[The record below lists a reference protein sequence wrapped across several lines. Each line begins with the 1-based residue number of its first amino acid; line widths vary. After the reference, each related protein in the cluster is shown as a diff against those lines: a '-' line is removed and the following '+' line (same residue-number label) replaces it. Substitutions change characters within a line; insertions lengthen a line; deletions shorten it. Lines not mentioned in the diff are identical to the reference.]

1 MKLLK
6 SAKILFSDLYVLKR
20 ALKYIVDIKNI
31 FQMSEIIFSLKILYL
46 FSKLFNNKQE
56 TIVKD
61 IILVPIQ
68 K

>member
-1 MKLLK
+1 
-6 SAKILFSDLYVLKR
+6 
-20 ALKYIVDIKNI
+20 
-31 FQMSEIIFSLKILYL
+31 MSEIIFSLKILYL

-68 K
+68 KWQFKSCTILLLYAKEKKKNISLYSQTYI